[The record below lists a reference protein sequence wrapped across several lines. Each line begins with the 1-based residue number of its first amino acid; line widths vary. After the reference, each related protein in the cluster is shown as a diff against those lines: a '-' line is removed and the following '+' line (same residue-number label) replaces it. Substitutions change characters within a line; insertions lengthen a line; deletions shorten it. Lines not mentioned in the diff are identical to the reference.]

1 LYNKSQINQVML
13 GGSKCSTIKE
23 KVECETDGDCV
34 WGKTG
39 KCSVKRK
46 PGAAAAA
53 AASPAAAVMPSPV
66 AAVVPSPVATVM
78 PSPVA
83 AVMPSPVAAVMPS
96 PVRMPSPPVSKTAKK
111 GPKSPKQSK
120 SKSKTK
126 KATEKV
132 SEGPAFSWLEKMGQ
146 DSGIAQGMSPV
157 THQKFRAAFIL
168 NGYAHEETGHPCI
181 RIAGVYLEYK
191 SHEVKAADDFSSQK
205 YYCLALFH
213 VSATREFLLI
223 QAWNRIGELPGKN
236 TKTVRASSLEEGEAE
251 FKKVMSDKLKKKYK
265 LAGWDTAS
273 PTFIW
278 QISGDLSPRPKAS
291 SPKAAEASPR
301 SSAEASPRS
310 SGDEDLVQK
319 TKEDFQPGA
328 TLKNVRANGD
338 VDLKGRDMKGIKI
351 LGANMVSVDLRGADL
366 SGATLE
372 NIMFHNAKLDGAN
385 LTGATIRNCGFEDA
399 SIKEARFSGARITES
414 DLNKL
419 SSAEKAQF
427 NDSVLTDVFFSGSKF
442 REANFTN
449 AKFEGA
455 ETKLNGVSFEKANLA
470 GASFGEGVMLT
481 IPPNM
486 LSARHDRDT
495 SYINF
500 KDANLQKVKFS
511 PNGRI
516 ASLAYNNF
524 EGANMT
530 GVKLEEA
537 DLRYCKFKGA
547 NMTDASLSMAD
558 FRDSEL
564 SVSALKD
571 AFINGAIFNTL
582 EMHKG
587 VLRFED

>member
-1 LYNKSQINQVML
+1 MML
-13 GGSKCSTIKE
+13 GGSKCSTIKD
-23 KVECETDGDCV
+23 KMECETDGDCV

-39 KCSVKRK
+39 KCSVRRK

-53 AASPAAAVMPSPV
+53 SPAVPSAAAVMPSPV
-66 AAVVPSPVATVM
+66 V
-78 PSPVA
+78 
-83 AVMPSPVAAVMPS
+83 AVMPS
-96 PVRMPSPPVSKTAKK
+96 PVRMPSQTKTAKK
-111 GPKSPKQSK
+111 APKSPKS

-126 KATEKV
+126 KAIEKA
-132 SEGPAFSWLEKMGQ
+132 SEGPAFSWLKKMGQ
-146 DSGIAQGMSPV
+146 DAGIAEGMSPLKN
-157 THQKFRAAFIL
+157 QKFRAAFVL
-168 NGYAHEETGHPCI
+168 DAHAYEETRHPCI
-181 RIAGVYLEYK
+181 RVAGVYLEYK
-191 SHEVKAADDFSSQK
+191 SHEIKAGDYSSQK

-213 VSATREFLLI
+213 VPATGEHLLI

-236 TKTVRASSLEEGEAE
+236 AKIVRASSLEEGEAE

-265 LAGWDTAS
+265 LAGWDMQAQAQPQQS
-273 PTFIW
+273 
-278 QISGDLSPRPKAS
+278 SPR
-291 SPKAAEASPR
+291 
-301 SSAEASPRS
+301 SAEASPSPRS
-310 SGDEDLVQK
+310 SDDEDLVQK
-319 TKEDFQPGA
+319 AKEDFQPGA
-328 TLKNVRANGD
+328 TLKNVRANDD
-338 VDLKGRDMKGIKI
+338 VDLKGRNMKGIKI
-351 LGANMVSVDLRGADL
+351 MGGNMVGVDLRGADL

-385 LTGATIRNCGFEDA
+385 LTGATIRGCTFEDA
-399 SIKEARFSGARITES
+399 SVKEARFSGARITES
-414 DLNKL
+414 DMNKL
-419 SSAEKAQF
+419 SYADKAQF

-442 REANFTN
+442 REANFAN

-486 LSARHDRDT
+486 LSSGRNS
-495 SYINF
+495 SYISF

-511 PNGRI
+511 PNGKI
-516 ASLAYNNF
+516 ANLAHNDF
-524 EGANMT
+524 EGANLT

-537 DLRYCKFKGA
+537 DLRNCKFKGA

-558 FRDSEL
+558 LRDSEL

>member
-1 LYNKSQINQVML
+1 MMF
-13 GGSKCSTIKE
+13 GGSKCSTIKG

-46 PGAAAAA
+46 PGAAA
-53 AASPAAAVMPSPV
+53 SPV
-66 AAVVPSPVATVM
+66 AAVM

-83 AVMPSPVAAVMPS
+83 AVMPSPAAAVMPS

-120 SKSKTK
+120 SKTK

-146 DSGIAQGMSPV
+146 DAGIAEGMNPA
-157 THQKFRAAFIL
+157 TNPQFRAAFIL
-168 NGYAHEETGHPCI
+168 NAYAVEEAGHTCI
-181 RIAGVYLEYK
+181 RVAGVYLEYK
-191 SHEVKAADDFSSQK
+191 SHEIKAGDFSSQK

-213 VSATREFLLI
+213 VKATGEYLLI

-236 TKTVRASSLEEGEAE
+236 TKIVRASSLEEGEAE

-265 LAGWDTAS
+265 LAGWDMAS
-273 PTFIW
+273 SQPRAP
-278 QISGDLSPRPKAS
+278 SPQAQAS
-291 SPKAAEASPR
+291 SPRE
-301 SSAEASPRS
+301 E
-310 SGDEDLVQK
+310 DEGDLVQK

-338 VDLKGRDMKGIKI
+338 VDLKGRNMKGIKI
-351 LGANMVSVDLRGADL
+351 LGANMVGVDLRGADL

-385 LTGATIRNCGFEDA
+385 LTGATIRGCTFEDA
-399 SIKEARFSGARITES
+399 SVKEARFSGARITES

-419 SSAEKAQF
+419 SSADKAQF

-481 IPPNM
+481 VPPNM
-486 LSARHDRDT
+486 LSAYRDRD

-524 EGANMT
+524 EGANLT

-537 DLRYCKFKGA
+537 DLRNCKFKGA
-547 NMTDASLSMAD
+547 NMTDTSLSMAD
-558 FRDSEL
+558 LRDSEL

>member
-1 LYNKSQINQVML
+1 MF
-13 GGSKCSTIKE
+13 GGSKCSTIKG

-46 PGAAAAA
+46 PGAAA
-53 AASPAAAVMPSPV
+53 SPV
-66 AAVVPSPVATVM
+66 AAVM

-83 AVMPSPVAAVMPS
+83 AVMPSPAAAVMPS

-120 SKSKTK
+120 SKTK

-146 DSGIAQGMSPV
+146 DAGIAEGMNPA
-157 THQKFRAAFIL
+157 TNPQFRAAFIL
-168 NGYAHEETGHPCI
+168 NAYAVEEAGHTCI
-181 RIAGVYLEYK
+181 RVAGVYLEYK
-191 SHEVKAADDFSSQK
+191 SHEIKAGDFSSQK

-213 VSATREFLLI
+213 VKATGEYLLI

-236 TKTVRASSLEEGEAE
+236 TKIVRASSLEEGEAE

-265 LAGWDTAS
+265 LAGWDMAS
-273 PTFIW
+273 SQPRAP
-278 QISGDLSPRPKAS
+278 SPQAQAS
-291 SPKAAEASPR
+291 SPRE
-301 SSAEASPRS
+301 E
-310 SGDEDLVQK
+310 DEGDLVQK

-338 VDLKGRDMKGIKI
+338 VDLKGRNMKGIKI
-351 LGANMVSVDLRGADL
+351 LGGNMVSVDLRGADL

-372 NIMFHNAKLDGAN
+372 NIMFNNATLDGAN

-399 SIKEARFSGARITES
+399 SVKEARFSGARITES

-419 SSAEKAQF
+419 SSADKAQF

-481 IPPNM
+481 VPPNM
-486 LSARHDRDT
+486 LSAYRDRD

-524 EGANMT
+524 EGANLT

-537 DLRYCKFKGA
+537 DLRNCKFKGA
-547 NMTDASLSMAD
+547 NMTDTSLSMAD
-558 FRDSEL
+558 LRDSEL

>member
-1 LYNKSQINQVML
+1 
-13 GGSKCSTIKE
+13 
-23 KVECETDGDCV
+23 
-34 WGKTG
+34 
-39 KCSVKRK
+39 
-46 PGAAAAA
+46 
-53 AASPAAAVMPSPV
+53 
-66 AAVVPSPVATVM
+66 
-78 PSPVA
+78 
-83 AVMPSPVAAVMPS
+83 
-96 PVRMPSPPVSKTAKK
+96 MPSPPVSKTAKK
-111 GPKSPKQSK
+111 GPKSPKQ

-146 DSGIAQGMSPV
+146 DAGIAEGMNPA
-157 THQKFRAAFIL
+157 TNPQFRAAFIL
-168 NGYAHEETGHPCI
+168 NAYAVEEAGHTCI
-181 RIAGVYLEYK
+181 RVAGVYLEYK
-191 SHEVKAADDFSSQK
+191 SHEIKAGDFSSQK

-213 VSATREFLLI
+213 VKATGEYLLI

-236 TKTVRASSLEEGEAE
+236 TKIVRASSLEEGEAE

-265 LAGWDTAS
+265 LAGWDMAS
-273 PTFIW
+273 SQPRAP
-278 QISGDLSPRPKAS
+278 SPQAQAS
-291 SPKAAEASPR
+291 SPRE
-301 SSAEASPRS
+301 E
-310 SGDEDLVQK
+310 DEGDLVQK

-338 VDLKGRDMKGIKI
+338 VDLKGRNMKGIKI
-351 LGANMVSVDLRGADL
+351 LGANMVGVDLRGADL

-385 LTGATIRNCGFEDA
+385 LTGATIRGCTFEDA
-399 SIKEARFSGARITES
+399 SVKEARFSGARITES

-419 SSAEKAQF
+419 SSADKAQF

-455 ETKLNGVSFEKANLA
+455 ETKLNGVSFEKADLA

-486 LSARHDRDT
+486 LSAHHDRD

-524 EGANMT
+524 EGANLT

-537 DLRYCKFKGA
+537 DLRNCKFKGA
-547 NMTDASLSMAD
+547 NMTDTSLSMAD
-558 FRDSEL
+558 LRDSEL

>member
-1 LYNKSQINQVML
+1 MNQIKNVVLNYNEIIQQSEMF

-23 KVECETDGDCV
+23 QVECETNGDCV

-46 PGAAAAA
+46 TGAAAATA
-53 AASPAAAVMPSPV
+53 AESPAAATAAESPAAATIAVMPSPI
-66 AAVVPSPVATVM
+66 
-78 PSPVA
+78 
-83 AVMPSPVAAVMPS
+83 
-96 PVRMPSPPVSKTAKK
+96 RMPSPPVSKTAKK
-111 GPKSPKQSK
+111 APKSPKS

-126 KATEKV
+126 KATEKA

-146 DSGIAQGMSPV
+146 DAGLAEGMNPA
-157 THQKFRAAFIL
+157 TNPQFRAAFIL
-168 NGYAHEETGHPCI
+168 NAHAVEEAGQPCI
-181 RIAGVYLEYK
+181 RVAGVYLEYK
-191 SHEVKAADDFSSQK
+191 SHEIKAGDFSSQK

-213 VSATREFLLI
+213 VKATGEYLLI

-236 TKTVRASSLEEGEAE
+236 TKIVRASSLEEGEAE

-265 LAGWDTAS
+265 LAGWDISHMLKAEAS
-273 PTFIW
+273 KAQAQAP
-278 QISGDLSPRPKAS
+278 SPQAQAS
-291 SPKAAEASPR
+291 SPRE
-301 SSAEASPRS
+301 E
-310 SGDEDLVQK
+310 DEGDLVQK

-328 TLKNVRANGD
+328 TLKNVRANED
-338 VDLKGRDMKGIKI
+338 VDLKGRNMKGIKI
-351 LGANMVSVDLRGADL
+351 LGANMVGVDLRGADL

-385 LTGATIRNCGFEDA
+385 LTGATIRGCTFEDA
-399 SIKEARFSGARITES
+399 SVKEARFSGARITES

-419 SSAEKAQF
+419 SSADKAQF
-427 NDSVLTDVFFSGSKF
+427 NDSVLTDVLFSGSKF
-442 REANFTN
+442 REANFAN

-481 IPPNM
+481 VPPNM
-486 LSARHDRDT
+486 LSAHRDRDS

-511 PNGRI
+511 PNGTI
-516 ASLAYNNF
+516 ANLAYNNF
-524 EGANMT
+524 EGANLT
-530 GVKLEEA
+530 GIKLEEA
-537 DLRYCKFKGA
+537 DLRNCKFKGA
-547 NMTDASLSMAD
+547 NLTDASLSMAD
-558 FRDSEL
+558 LRDSEL

-571 AFINGAIFNTL
+571 AYISGAIFNTL

>member
-1 LYNKSQINQVML
+1 MRNHSTRGSTR
-13 GGSKCSTIKE
+13 GGSKCSTIKD
-23 KVECETDGDCV
+23 KMECETDGECV

-46 PGAAAAA
+46 PGA
-53 AASPAAAVMPSPV
+53 
-66 AAVVPSPVATVM
+66 
-78 PSPVA
+78 VA
-83 AVMPSPVAAVMPS
+83 AVMPSPIA
-96 PVRMPSPPVSKTAKK
+96 MPSPPVSKTAKA
-111 GPKSPKQSK
+111 PRSPKPT
-120 SKSKTK
+120 KSKTK

-132 SEGPAFSWLEKMGQ
+132 AEGPAFSWLEKMGQ
-146 DSGIAQGMSPV
+146 DAGIAQGMNPA
-157 THQKFRAAFIL
+157 TNPQFRAAFVL
-168 NGYAHEETGHPCI
+168 DSYAYEETRHPCI
-181 RIAGVYLEYK
+181 RVADVFLEYK
-191 SHEVKAADDFSSQK
+191 SHEIKANDFSSQK

-213 VSATREFLLI
+213 VKATGEYLLI

-236 TKTVRASSLEEGEAE
+236 TKIVRASSQEEGEAE

-265 LAGWDTAS
+265 LAGWDMQHAQPQQAQAQPHQQS
-273 PTFIW
+273 
-278 QISGDLSPRPKAS
+278 SPR
-291 SPKAAEASPR
+291 
-301 SSAEASPRS
+301 SAEASPRS

-328 TLKNVRANGD
+328 TLKNVRANDD
-338 VDLKGRDMKGIKI
+338 VDLKGRNMKGIKI
-351 LGANMVSVDLRGADL
+351 LGGNMVSVDLRGADL

-372 NIMFHNAKLDGAN
+372 NIMFNNATLDGAN

-399 SIKEARFSGARITES
+399 SVKEARFSGARITET
-414 DLNKL
+414 DMNKL
-419 SSAEKAQF
+419 SSADKAQF

-455 ETKLNGVSFEKANLA
+455 ETKLNGVSFEKANLT
-470 GASFGEGVMLT
+470 GASFGEGVVLT

-486 LSARHDRDT
+486 LAGYRGRDST
-495 SYINF
+495 YISF

-511 PNGRI
+511 PNGTM
-516 ASLAYNNF
+516 ANLAYNNF
-524 EGANMT
+524 EGANLT

-537 DLRYCKFKGA
+537 DLRNCKFKGA
-547 NMTDASLSMAD
+547 NMTDTSLSMAD
-558 FRDSEL
+558 LRDSEL